1 MKKYLIILVVFAIVS
16 GLIDAKAEGAKEI
29 YISMNEAVVGNWWAQ
44 VDIPQNNLTIYMN
57 FNLKVDGQGVV
68 AVEWKG
74 TDGRGRERSE
84 RGKVSYCVAGD
95 KLKIEFESPEELIK
109 TDHIFRMVNEYRFAL
124 EGDRLTIKDEPMFRH
139 TDIVFG
145 KGFEN
150 RGRAEIIFK

>member
-1 MKKYLIILVVFAIVS
+1 MVFAMAL
-16 GLIDAKAEGAKEI
+16 GMNDAKAEGAKKI
-29 YISMNEAVVGNWWAQ
+29 NSKMNEAIVGNWWAQ

-57 FNLKVDGQGVV
+57 FNLKTDGHGVV

-74 TDGRGRERSE
+74 TDGRERERSE
-84 RGKVSYCVAGD
+84 SGKVSYCVAGD

-109 TDHIFRMVNEYRFAL
+109 TDHIFRMVNEYRFTL
-124 EGDRLTIKDEPMFRH
+124 EGEQLIIKDEPMFRY

-145 KGFEN
+145 KGYEN